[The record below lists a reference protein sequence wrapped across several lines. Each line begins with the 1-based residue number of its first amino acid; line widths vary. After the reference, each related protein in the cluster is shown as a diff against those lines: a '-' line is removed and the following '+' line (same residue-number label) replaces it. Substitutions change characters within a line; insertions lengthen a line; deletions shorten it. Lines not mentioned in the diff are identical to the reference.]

1 MGPPHVVDVDGE
13 EAEDLGIRT
22 AKHWVGLARCVR
34 HLLVVKLLL
43 LHKLSLLRLKL
54 LDLTRGEL
62 VPFQT
67 LPGANLLPH
76 ITQRF
81 LIGVGMTGEDK
92 TIKQLRARV
101 AKCLLEFGIKRR

>member
-43 LHKLSLLRLKL
+43 LHKLSLLS
-54 LDLTRGEL
+54 
-62 VPFQT
+62 
-67 LPGANLLPH
+67 ANSEGSCGPLE
-76 ITQRF
+76 ISVETSSRKIAKSDVDDARAKSKRMTVKTQN
-81 LIGVGMTGEDK
+81 GT
-92 TIKQLRARV
+92 
-101 AKCLLEFGIKRR
+101 